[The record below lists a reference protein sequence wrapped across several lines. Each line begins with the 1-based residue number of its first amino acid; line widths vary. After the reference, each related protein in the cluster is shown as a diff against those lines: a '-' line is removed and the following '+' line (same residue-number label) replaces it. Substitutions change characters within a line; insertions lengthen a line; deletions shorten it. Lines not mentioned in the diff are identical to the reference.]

1 FKQAYERKRG
11 EAGHDGKAS
20 IVLSTQLNRN
30 WGVFSVANFPSI
42 KPSKSTTF
50 IVEDSDDA
58 KFVDLPTLIARETD
72 SVDFHSANQAT
83 GCRYLVGVHDK
94 KTGKTTIRP
103 APLHIPT
110 RDVKALKGQEPIAV
124 SVLQRLEARAALGE
138 SFGTKKAKLAI
149 KAQERNKVDV
159 SAMET
164 AVDHLQESIQK
175 STPALPSE
183 EEAQATADST
193 RLVPPYNAE
202 ATVPSEVYPLHNII
216 PETEWKTLSEAP
228 FVVVGQNQRIPLLP
242 FQRSKWINQ
251 HLHSIC
257 DSSSPSKTNIKIL
270 QYIAYM
276 MLFRQLA
283 IQSNLGK
290 VSLQEK
296 LTSMPSV
303 VADGLL
309 SRFTESARTS
319 SKSQFTSQKE
329 TLLLTHMF
337 ALCLRVDEYAT
348 NTEIIAKDLSQ
359 STQSINTLFKSM
371 GCQITKLTV
380 ADLKRLGLPDSAAET
395 KHALLKVPLEFPK
408 PRGKRRHG

>member
-1 FKQAYERKRG
+1 SKKCKCS
-11 EAGHDGKAS
+11 EARDDAKAS
-20 IVLSTQLNRN
+20 LVLSTQPKSQL
-30 WGVFSVANFPSI
+30 GPVLANFPSV

-50 IVEDSDDA
+50 SCYQTTDDKKAVGNSDDA
-58 KFVDLPTLIARETD
+58 EFVDLPTLLAGETD
-72 SVDFHSANQAT
+72 SVAFHSANQAT

-94 KTGKTTIRP
+94 KLAK
-103 APLHIPT
+103 PLS
-110 RDVKALKGQEPIAV
+110 ALKGQEPIAV
-124 SVLQRLEARAALGE
+124 SVLQRLEARVALGE

-164 AVDHLQESIQK
+164 VVDHLQESIQK
-175 STPALPSE
+175 STQALPSK

-228 FVVVGQNQRIPLLP
+228 FLVVGQNQRIPLLP

-290 VSLQEK
+290 VSLQDK

-348 NTEIIAKDLSQ
+348 NIEIIAKDLSQ

-371 GCQITKLTV
+371 GCQIAKPTV

-395 KHALLKVPLEFPK
+395 KRALLKVPLEFPK
-408 PRGKRRHG
+408 SRGKRRHG